1 MPRRRRK
8 TLHVRLPELSPPAWA
23 ERRRSPREAAALTY
37 LLNELDTALW
47 AAYGHKM
54 LALCENE
61 GIPRILTDSEIEQ
74 STDKKRGR

>member
-8 TLHVRLPELSPPAWA
+8 TLHVRLPEL
-23 ERRRSPREAAALTY
+23 SPREAAALTY

-61 GIPRILTDSEIEQ
+61 GIPRIPTDSEIEQ